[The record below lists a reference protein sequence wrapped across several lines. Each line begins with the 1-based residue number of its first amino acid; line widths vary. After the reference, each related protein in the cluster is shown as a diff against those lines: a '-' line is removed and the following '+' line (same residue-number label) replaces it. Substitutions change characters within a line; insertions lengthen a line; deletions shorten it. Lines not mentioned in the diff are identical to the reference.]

1 MQVTPRSCRWCGG
14 SLRGRASRPRRGWG
28 EDELGLVH
36 SGSELDVGRRLLPCS
51 WVIAASVL
59 FFPLLPS
66 SGLRSRQKCMSQR
79 YMVPAREQA
88 LEVWWGRE
96 AFGVQHLGC
105 RLPGIPACLGGH
117 WQGPG
122 HCSRLASPLFPI
134 PVSLLRPQPRPV
146 RVGQS
151 CQEEAAGGE
160 STQAPKAWSCPP
172 SLTRPRP
179 YDGSPFL

>member
-1 MQVTPRSCRWCGG
+1 MRWVTERKSEPAEEGLGGRRVGLGTLWVWC
-14 SLRGRASRPRRGWG
+14 
-28 EDELGLVH
+28 VH
-36 SGSELDVGRRLLPCS
+36 GDGSELDVGRRLLPCS

-79 YMVPAREQA
+79 YMVPARGQA

-96 AFGVQHLGC
+96 AFGVQYLGC

-122 HCSRLASPLFPI
+122 HRSHLAPPLFPI
-134 PVSLLRPQPRPV
+134 PSPSFVHSLDLSELAKAAKKKLQAVSLLGPLRL
-146 RVGQS
+146 G
-151 CQEEAAGGE
+151 AA
-160 STQAPKAWSCPP
+160 
-172 SLTRPRP
+172 LH
-179 YDGSPFL
+179 L